1 MRASKI
7 ILLLLIFLAEALIA
21 YAQSPAL
28 DNDQVKL
35 YYRSEYVIGGFLHTR
50 GFGAYA
56 RYAQNLTGFSQVVYG
71 FELSNMRH
79 PKQQKISNAFY
90 EDAKGYYFGKLNS
103 LTVTRFN
110 LGWQKVLYGKE
121 LDKGVKISYL
131 TQLGPTI
138 GWVAPV
144 YLEIE
149 NRNISGGER
158 TIERYDPDK
167 HGQEKIIGRASFVHG
182 LQNLSLYPGGHAK
195 LAMNFEYSPLDE
207 SVKALEVG
215 ITFDGYLEEIPIMAN
230 TENYQFWTTFYVSF
244 HFGKKLY

>member
-7 ILLLLIFLAEALIA
+7 IFLSILFVAEVFNAF
-21 YAQSPAL
+21 AQSPAP

-35 YYRSEYVIGGFLHTR
+35 YYRSEYVFGAFLHTR

-56 RYAQNLTGFSQVVYG
+56 RYAQNVTGFSQVVYG

-79 PKQQKISNAFY
+79 PKQQRISNSFY
-90 EDAKGYYFGKLNS
+90 EDAKGYYYGKLNS

-110 LGWQKVLYGKE
+110 IGWQKVLYGKE

-149 NRNISGGER
+149 DRNTQDRSV
-158 TIERYDPDK
+158 ERYDPEE
-167 HGQEKIIGRASFVHG
+167 HGQEDIIGRASFIHG
-182 LQNLSLYPGGHAK
+182 VQNLSLYPGGHAK

-215 ITFDGYLEEIPIMAN
+215 ITLDGYLEEVPIMAN
-230 TENYQFWTTFYVSF
+230 TDNYQFWTTFYVSF